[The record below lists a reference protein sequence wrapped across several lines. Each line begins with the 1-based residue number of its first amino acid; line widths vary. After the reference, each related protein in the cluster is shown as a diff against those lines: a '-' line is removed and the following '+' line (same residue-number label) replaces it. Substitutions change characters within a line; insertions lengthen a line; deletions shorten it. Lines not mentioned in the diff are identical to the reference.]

1 LALENH
7 RRWYKVNRAGKLA
20 LVAGILAI
28 ALAVP
33 MAAANVIFVYTAQVT
48 VKPVT
53 PVVFLAGPDATA
65 VSLSLSNKTSQQV
78 TLTIPITNSSETY
91 VYQALEVKVNAGSP
105 NLYVDSCSY
114 TPGPSLTSVELIV
127 YPTTTGS
134 SPSSPTGT
142 ITITPGTT
150 SCTASGTVS
159 LTSGNTYYIDFLVR
173 PSLPIPNGASSGTLK
188 IYFGL
193 TNESAVTVPTS

>member
-1 LALENH
+1 M
-7 RRWYKVNRAGKLA
+7 NRIGKLA

-33 MAAANVIFVYTAQVT
+33 IAAANVIFVYQAQVT

-53 PVVFLAGPDATA
+53 PIVFLAGPDANY
-65 VSLSLSNKTSQQV
+65 VSLSLTNKTSPQIS
-78 TLTIPITNSSETY
+78 LTIPITNSSETY

-114 TPGPSLTSVELIV
+114 TGPSLTSVELIV
-127 YPTTTGS
+127 YSTTG

-142 ITITPGTT
+142 ITINPSSSSG
-150 SCTASGTVS
+150 CTASGTVS
-159 LTSGNTYYIDFLVR
+159 LTAGNTYYIDFLVQ
-173 PSLPIPNGASSGTLK
+173 PSLPIPNGASSGTLT

>member
-1 LALENH
+1 M
-7 RRWYKVNRAGKLA
+7 NRIGKLA
-20 LVAGILAI
+20 LVAGILAL

-33 MAAANVIFVYTAQVT
+33 MAAANVIFVYQAQVT

-53 PVVFLAGPDATA
+53 PVVFLAGPDYSA
-65 VSLSLSNKTSQQV
+65 VGLSLTNKTSPQV

-105 NLYVDSCSY
+105 NLYVDYCSY
-114 TPGPSLTSVELIV
+114 SGPALTSVELIV
-127 YPTTTGS
+127 YPTTG

-142 ITITPGTT
+142 ITITPST
-150 SCTASGTVS
+150 SSGCTASDTVS
-159 LTSGNTYYIDFLVR
+159 LTAGNAYYIDFLVQ
-173 PSLPIPNGASSGTLK
+173 PSLPIPNGASSGTLT

-193 TNESAVTVPTS
+193 TNESAVTVPTP

>member
-1 LALENH
+1 M
-7 RRWYKVNRAGKLA
+7 NRIGKLA

-33 MAAANVIFVYTAQVT
+33 MAAANVIFVYQAQVT

-53 PVVFLAGPDATA
+53 PVVWLPGPDANY
-65 VSLSLSNKTSQQV
+65 VSLSLTNKTSPQIS
-78 TLTIPITNSSETY
+78 LTIPITNSSETY

-114 TPGPSLTSVELIV
+114 SGPALTSVKLIV
-127 YPTTTGS
+127 YPTTG

-142 ITITPGTT
+142 ITINPSSG
-150 SCTASGTVS
+150 CTASDTVS
-159 LTSGNTYYIDFLVR
+159 LTAGNTYYIDFLVQ
-173 PSLPIPNGASSGTLK
+173 PSLPIPNGASSGTLT

-193 TNESAVTVPTS
+193 TNESAATVPTS

>member
-1 LALENH
+1 
-7 RRWYKVNRAGKLA
+7 VNRIGKLA

-33 MAAANVIFVYTAQVT
+33 IAAANVIYLYKAQVT

-53 PVVFLAGPDATA
+53 PVVWLTGPDANY
-65 VSLSLSNKTSQQV
+65 VSLSLTNSSSPQIS
-78 TLTIPITNSSETY
+78 LTIPITNSSGTY
-91 VYQALEVKVNAGSP
+91 VYQALEVKVNAVWKGP
-105 NLYVDSCSY
+105 WYLYVDSCSY
-114 TPGPSLTSVELIV
+114 TPGPTLTSVELIV
-127 YPTTTGS
+127 YSTSG

-150 SCTASGTVS
+150 SCTVSGS
-159 LTSGNTYYIDFLVR
+159 NSIQLTAGSTYYIDFLVK
-173 PSLPIPNGASSGTLK
+173 PYLPIKNGVGSGTLM

-193 TNESAVTVPTS
+193 SNESAQIVPPPS

>member
-1 LALENH
+1 M
-7 RRWYKVNRAGKLA
+7 NRIGKLA

-33 MAAANVIFVYTAQVT
+33 MAAANVIFVYQAQVT

-53 PVVFLAGPDATA
+53 PVVWLYGPDANY
-65 VSLSLSNKTSQQV
+65 VSLSLINSSSPQV

-114 TPGPSLTSVELIV
+114 SGPGLASVQLIV
-127 YPTTTGS
+127 YPTTG

-142 ITITPGTT
+142 ITITPGTP
-150 SCTASGTVS
+150 CTASGTVS
-159 LTSGNTYYIDFLVR
+159 LTAGNTYYIDFQVQ
-173 PSLPIPNGASSGTLK
+173 PSLPIPNGASSGTLT

>member
-1 LALENH
+1 MNRLGRIGVIIGLLA
-7 RRWYKVNRAGKLA
+7 A
-20 LVAGILAI
+20 

-33 MAAANVIFVYTAQVT
+33 IAAANVIFVYQAQVT

-53 PVVFLAGPDATA
+53 PVVFLAGPDYSA
-65 VSLSLSNKTSQQV
+65 VGLSLSNKTSPQV

-114 TPGPSLTSVELIV
+114 SGPALTSVELIV
-127 YPTTTGS
+127 YPTTG

-142 ITITPGTT
+142 ITITPGT
-150 SCTASGTVS
+150 SCAVSGSNSIPLTAGS
-159 LTSGNTYYIDFLVR
+159 TYYIDFLVE
-173 PSLPIPNGASSGTLK
+173 PTLPISHGAGQGTLT